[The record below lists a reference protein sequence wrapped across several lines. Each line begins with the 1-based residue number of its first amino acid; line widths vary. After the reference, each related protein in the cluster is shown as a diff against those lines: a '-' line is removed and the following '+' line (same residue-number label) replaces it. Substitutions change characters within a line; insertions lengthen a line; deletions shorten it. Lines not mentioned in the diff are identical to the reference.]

1 MTIVVKTLTPA
12 EIQTAT
18 FLANRIAGAATAQSL
33 ATSSSSLPHSMARA
47 MTGTTCRYP
56 VIP

>member
-18 FLANRIAGAATAQSL
+18 FLANRIAGAATPTV
-33 ATSSSSLPHSMARA
+33 TSNQFVFFAA
-47 MTGTTCRYP
+47 F
-56 VIP
+56 